1 MTEEKLQKLKNLFY
15 NDKFATEAAG
25 IELIDAGVGYAR
37 CEMEIKPIH
46 LNAAGTVMGG
56 ATFTLADFT
65 FAVASNYECMN
76 TQSLTSQITFHSVP
90 KGSRLISEAKCV
102 KSGRSTCYYV
112 ITITDDLDRLVA
124 TVNITGFI
132 KR

>member
-1 MTEEKLQKLKNLFY
+1 MTDEKLQELKNLFY

-25 IELIDAGVGYAR
+25 IELIDAGEGNAR

-65 FAVASNYECMN
+65 
-76 TQSLTSQITFHSVP
+76 
-90 KGSRLISEAKCV
+90 
-102 KSGRSTCYYV
+102 
-112 ITITDDLDRLVA
+112 
-124 TVNITGFI
+124 
-132 KR
+132 